1 MINEVLI
8 QKNKKLKLES
18 FFDERTRNMSEI
30 KSPLRYPGG
39 KSRAVKII
47 SKFIP
52 KDTKDLC
59 SPFFGGGSLEIFCAQ
74 RGIRVYGYDNFQ
86 PLVDFWQYLL
96 TKPNLLANE
105 VEGHFSLTKTRF
117 YELQKDLPKSKNKLE
132 RATLFYVLN
141 RTSYSGAALC
151 GGMAKEGEDI
161 NPRFKKS
168 SIDRLRNFKI
178 KNLSVKLESFERS
191 IPKHKE
197 VLVYADP
204 PYFVDSK
211 LYGKRG
217 DLHKNFD
224 HEGLARILKRRN
236 KWILS
241 YNYCSQMREL
251 YGDYVIDYKQPKWK
265 YGMSNDKFSREALIF
280 SHDIAKLNNL
290 E

>member
-1 MINEVLI
+1 MLI
-8 QKNKKLKLES
+8 QKNRSISTEGDDNLPKV
-18 FFDERTRNMSEI
+18 

-47 SKFIP
+47 WKFIP
-52 KDTKDLC
+52 KSTKELC
-59 SPFFGGGSLEIFCAQ
+59 SPFFGGGSFEIFCAQ
-74 RGIRVYGYDNFQ
+74 KGIRVYGYDNFR

-96 TKPNLLANE
+96 TDPNLLATE
-105 VEGHFSLTKTRF
+105 VKRHLPLTKTKF
-117 YELQKDLPKSKNKLE
+117 YEFQKILPESKSKLE
-132 RATLFYVLN
+132 RATLFFVLN

-151 GGMAKEGEDI
+151 GGMAKEGEDT

-168 SIDRLRNFKI
+168 SIDRLRNFRV
-178 KNLSVKLESFERS
+178 KNLSVKIASFEKS
-191 IPKHKE
+191 IAKHRE
-197 VLVYADP
+197 TLLYLDP
-204 PYFVDSK
+204 PYFVESK

-224 HEGLARILKRRN
+224 HDGLAKILKRRN

-241 YNYCSQMREL
+241 YNYCDEMLEL
-251 YGDYVIDYKQPKWK
+251 YGNYVIDYEQPKWK
-265 YGMSNDKFSREALIF
+265 YGMSNNKLSREALIF